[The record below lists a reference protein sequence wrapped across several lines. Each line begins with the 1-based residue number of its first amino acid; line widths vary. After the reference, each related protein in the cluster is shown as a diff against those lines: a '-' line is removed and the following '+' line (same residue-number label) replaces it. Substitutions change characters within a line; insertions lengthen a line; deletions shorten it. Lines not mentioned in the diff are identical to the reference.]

1 MTIAVER
8 LIATRYLLSRR
19 RGGFV
24 SIIALLSTLGIAV
37 GVATLIVVL
46 AVMNGFTGEMLNKIL
61 GLNGHLRLYLPPHQ
75 TQHYASVADEVRQIP
90 GIVLAM
96 PMIEEPVMATT
107 GEQASGAIVR
117 AVPPEDLAKL
127 TSVASTIAPP
137 GGLEKFQGIHPVI
150 LGKGLANKLG
160 VEPGGVMTL
169 IIPQT
174 SCTLFGCLPRTKTY
188 DVVGTFEL
196 GMSLYDE
203 AFIYMPLEAGQVF
216 FRTSDKPEDQ
226 NVAKSIEITLDRP
239 ENSTVIGSELKAR
252 IGGAVTDW
260 QEFYA
265 GYFEAIK
272 VQRNALFLML
282 SLISLVAALNII
294 SSQILLVKD
303 KSKEVAILRTMGAT
317 QRSILRLF
325 VMNGFGIGIAGTGLG
340 ILLGLWVANSI
351 DSVRQWIE
359 SMIGVPLFAKEIY
372 FLSKLPAAVDVT
384 SVVVV
389 GAVAL
394 ALTLLATIYPAL
406 RAARLDPVEALRYE

>member
-75 TQHYASVADEVRQIP
+75 MQSYAGVAEEVRQIP
-90 GIVLAM
+90 GVVLAM

-107 GEQASGAIVR
+107 GLQASGAIVR

-127 TSVASTIAPP
+127 TAVASTIAP
-137 GGLEKFQGIHPVI
+137 GGLEEFQGIHAII
-150 LGKGLANKLG
+150 LGKGLADKLG
-160 VEPGGVMTL
+160 VEPGGAITL

-203 AFIYMPLEAGQVF
+203 AFIYMPLEAGQAF

-226 NVAKSIEITLDRP
+226 NIAKSIEITLDRP
-239 ENSTVIGSELKAR
+239 ENSTAIGQELKAR
-252 IGGAVTDW
+252 VGGAVTDW

-272 VQRNALFLML
+272 VQRNTLLLVMIF
-282 SLISLVAALNII
+282 ISIIAAVNIV

-303 KSKEVAILRTMGAT
+303 KAKEIAILRTMGST
-317 QRSILRLF
+317 RRSILRLF
-325 VMNGFGIGIAGTGLG
+325 LMNGLG
-340 ILLGLWVANSI
+340 IGLAGTVLGVLLGYWFADNI
-351 DSVRQWIE
+351 DNIRQGIE
-359 SMIGVPLFAKEIY
+359 RLAGVPLFAKEIY
-372 FLSKLPAAVDVT
+372 FLSKLPAAVDAP
-384 SVVVV
+384 SVMVVSLV
-389 GAVAL
+389 AVV
-394 ALTLLATIYPAL
+394 LTVLATIYPAL
-406 RAARLDPVEALRYE
+406 RAAWLDPVEGLRYE